1 MGTHSFYQRMAS
13 VFRERGSSRS
23 AFCRKYGYAYNTLQS
38 YWNTDKLPHGNV
50 IHDLCLEYAV
60 SADFLLFGT
69 PAHNTKLSGKLHEF
83 LTSLSI
89 YSDEQLGELLGATRM
104 YIIAKQI
111 IPDRPPID
119 YEDRVEDATGEEK
132 DEINRRGA

>member
-1 MGTHSFYQRMAS
+1 MAS

-38 YWNTDKLPHGNV
+38 YWKTDKLPHGNV
-50 IHDLCLEYAV
+50 IHDLCLEYHV
-60 SADFLLFGT
+60 SADYLLFGKPT
-69 PAHNTKLSGKLHEF
+69 QNMKLSGKLQEF
-83 LTSLSI
+83 LTALSV
-89 YSDEQLGELLGATRM
+89 YSDDQLGELLGATRM

-119 YEDRVEDATGEEK
+119 YEDKQYTDQGGDTN
-132 DEINRRGA
+132 EIDKSGN